1 VPLTLYSQSPFLGGI
16 NVKTL
21 LGFIAAATISVTTN
35 AVAQAPADAAATAER
50 KARMLA
56 ANCAQCHGTNGKSAG
71 GAVPGLAGRD
81 RTYFIEQMKAFK
93 EGKREA
99 TLMHQIS
106 KGYTDEEVALM
117 ADYFAKQKQ

>member
-1 VPLTLYSQSPFLGGI
+1 MKTQWKLTVFAA
-16 NVKTL
+16 VL
-21 LGFIAAATISVTTN
+21 LTGVGASN
-35 AVAQAPADAAATAER
+35 AQTPADTER
-50 KARMLA
+50 KAKMLA

-81 RTYFIEQMKAFK
+81 RNYFITQMKAFK

-106 KGYTDEEVALM
+106 KGYTDEEIELM
-117 ADYFAKQKQ
+117 ADFFAKQK